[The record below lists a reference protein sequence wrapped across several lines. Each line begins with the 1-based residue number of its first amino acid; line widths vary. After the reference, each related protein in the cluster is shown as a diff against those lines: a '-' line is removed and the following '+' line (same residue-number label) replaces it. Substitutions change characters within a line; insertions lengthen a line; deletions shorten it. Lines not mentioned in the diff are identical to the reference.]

1 MWSKQQKTQFASSF
15 FSVLKYSQ
23 LNSKSIKYNPKKF
36 HSSSIDKKMPQ
47 VSKLAKSMIQREKR
61 PKFKPDTHT
70 ENNTIDINISVNYHK
85 NAQLLRNQEHL
96 ANSLYKAPIKKIS
109 SYSMNPSSHKRNSSE
124 VSESNIIHNNLN
136 ISLTNIASPKTNNS
150 FIVNPIIFQHK
161 TLDDDTVKKG
171 KEKTGKVSSAKNL
184 KEYSLNCNDVKIE
197 NQNSISNK
205 ELIKAIEEKSKIT
218 LLTQT
223 INAEIKES
231 ENVENDLNKLN
242 NKKYDILRKGLIQYS
257 TLVDNNHQNFLN
269 NFLNHLNEI
278 VNFKNDQINELV
290 KGKFI
295 INYI

>member
-1 MWSKQQKTQFASSF
+1 M
-15 FSVLKYSQ
+15 
-23 LNSKSIKYNPKKF
+23 
-36 HSSSIDKKMPQ
+36 
-47 VSKLAKSMIQREKR
+47 
-61 PKFKPDTHT
+61 
-70 ENNTIDINISVNYHK
+70 
-85 NAQLLRNQEHL
+85 
-96 ANSLYKAPIKKIS
+96 
-109 SYSMNPSSHKRNSSE
+109 
-124 VSESNIIHNNLN
+124 
-136 ISLTNIASPKTNNS
+136 
-150 FIVNPIIFQHK
+150 
-161 TLDDDTVKKG
+161 
-171 KEKTGKVSSAKNL
+171 

-205 ELIKAIEEKSKIT
+205 ELIKVIEEKSKIT